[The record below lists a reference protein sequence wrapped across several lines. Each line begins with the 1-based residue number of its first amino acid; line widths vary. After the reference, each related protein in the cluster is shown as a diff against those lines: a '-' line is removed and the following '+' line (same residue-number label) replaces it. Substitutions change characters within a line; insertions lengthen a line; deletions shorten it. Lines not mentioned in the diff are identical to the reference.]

1 MPLLKGS
8 ENLSIVNVEDYIQG
22 EDIYTTMGDTKD
34 ADMDFDT
41 YVFPADQD
49 YIRVANEGDFDL
61 LLRVGGYR
69 HTIIHP
75 GDTFEGETSFRSFD
89 IRAITDDKKDDC
101 QFTFVAKEYGSTNV
115 DVAKWFDVA
124 LRGHQAAA
132 GIKLTST
139 NKTTSAATI
148 NAATGG
154 QAKKYEVEFT
164 ITMKD
169 SGGTTTQE
177 WFNGN
182 FEVSVETDSAA
193 GKVATDVPVLTL
205 LAGVGKIKLV
215 YTGTFAQGDVNILT
229 IHSRNVN
236 GRTIAEHKPKDTL
249 T

>member
-1 MPLLKGS
+1 MAVVS
-8 ENLSIVNVEDYIQG
+8 ATSYVQG
-22 EDIYTTMGDTKD
+22 EDIYTTMGDTGKE
-34 ADMDFDT
+34 ATKDFDT
-41 YVFPADQD
+41 YVFPVEQD
-49 YIRVANEGDFDL
+49 FIRITNKGDFDL
-61 LLRVGGYR
+61 LLVCGNY
-69 HTIIHP
+69 TSTVIHP
-75 GDTFEGETSFRSFD
+75 GHMFEGETIFKEFKIKALKAGAS
-89 IRAITDDKKDDC
+89 DDC
-101 QFTFVAKEYGSTNV
+101 EFDYLAKEYGKTNV

-132 GIKLTST
+132 GIKLTSS

-182 FEVSVETDSAA
+182 FEVSVATDSVA
-193 GKVATDVPVLTL
+193 GKVALSEPVLTF
-205 LAGVGKIKLV
+205 LAGVGKIKLI
-215 YTGTFAQGDVNILT
+215 YTGTFAQGNVNTLT

-236 GRTIAEHKPKDTL
+236 GRTITEHKPKDTL
-249 T
+249 S